1 MLQHLLP
8 RHLHLCRRITS
19 LKWSNR
25 RITTAS
31 FKWSNRAASPLTIL
45 GLDKT
50 TKAPPTSEID
60 IAYRKILLQ
69 VHPDHGGTTEMFMR
83 VKQARDTLVA
93 QNGNSNE
100 FTISSTGDIEK
111 KTLEK
116 QFSDALQTKDLEQT
130 WNIWTIIL
138 GVSEDPVTIK
148 VLETYLDLLTKTNTE
163 ATAGTTG
170 TAGTGVVRTDRW
182 GGLLLAMDAFQT
194 LKESNRFTSEEE
206 EARAWNG
213 LLWHL
218 SQLPEGW
225 SAMND
230 TLIVLKKMDDLNVT
244 PDLDLLESSIFTFF
258 PKKNN

>member
-1 MLQHLLP
+1 M
-8 RHLHLCRRITS
+8 
-19 LKWSNR
+19 
-25 RITTAS
+25 
-31 FKWSNRAASPLTIL
+31 
-45 GLDKT
+45 
-50 TKAPPTSEID
+50 
-60 IAYRKILLQ
+60 
-69 VHPDHGGTTEMFMR
+69 
-83 VKQARDTLVA
+83 
-93 QNGNSNE
+93 
-100 FTISSTGDIEK
+100 
-111 KTLEK
+111 
-116 QFSDALQTKDLEQT
+116 EQT

-163 ATAGTTG
+163 TTSGATG

-258 PKKNN
+258 PKNNN